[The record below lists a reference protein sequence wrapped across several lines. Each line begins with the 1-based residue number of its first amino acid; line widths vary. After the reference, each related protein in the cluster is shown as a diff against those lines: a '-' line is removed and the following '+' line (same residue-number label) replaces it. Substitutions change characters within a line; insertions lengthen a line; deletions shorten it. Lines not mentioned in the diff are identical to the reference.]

1 MIRWI
6 LSALL
11 IVTPAFATS
20 MSNFASQQ
28 GGSNLV
34 QMTVGQSPRLTT
46 SFAGTQFQN
55 TFPTDLIFQ
64 TNLDPIGTF
73 TLAYTLSIGGQTF
86 SMPTQPE
93 SCTNAAGC
101 SFDAD
106 FAMPTLYHPTLGTL
120 TVKLNGIASAYSFV
134 FQSPVPEPTSL
145 VLLGTGLIGIAC
157 RNYIKLGS
165 ASRHTLSRKRS
176 ALALVH
182 EPGLKG
188 NGLVA

>member
-11 IVTPAFATS
+11 FVTPAFATS

-34 QMTVGQSPRLTT
+34 QMMPRQSPRLTT
-46 SFAGTQFQN
+46 TFAGTQFKT
-55 TFPTDLIFQ
+55 TFPSDLIFQ
-64 TNLDPIGTF
+64 TNVGSIGTF

-86 SMPTQPE
+86 SMPITTQ
-93 SCTNAAGC
+93 SCTNPAGC

-106 FAMPTLYHPTLGTL
+106 FAMPTLYHPTVGTL
-120 TVKLNGIASAYSFV
+120 TVTLNGSATAYGFL

-145 VLLGTGLIGIAC
+145 VLVGTGFVGIVC
-157 RNYIKLGS
+157 RNYLKLGS
-165 ASRHTLSRKRS
+165 AKWSPRKHFS
-176 ALALVH
+176 
-182 EPGLKG
+182 
-188 NGLVA
+188 